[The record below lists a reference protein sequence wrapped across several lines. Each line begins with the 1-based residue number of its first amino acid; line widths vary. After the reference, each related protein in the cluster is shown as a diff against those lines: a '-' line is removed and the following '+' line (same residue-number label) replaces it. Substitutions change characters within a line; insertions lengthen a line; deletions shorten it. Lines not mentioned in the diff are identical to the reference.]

1 LITKKLNIGN
11 PLGLHSK
18 PASLFVNE
26 ANRFQS
32 DVFITKG
39 RTRINAKSIMGVI
52 ILSVDQGDE
61 ITLEIS
67 GTDEELAMQSIV
79 ELLDSDFGLGGEA

>member
-1 LITKKLNIGN
+1 MISKKINIGN

-32 DVFITKG
+32 EIFITKG
-39 RTRINAKSIMGVI
+39 RTRVNAKSIMGVI
-52 ILSVDQGDE
+52 ILSVEQGDE
-61 ITLEIS
+61 ILLEIS
-67 GTDEELAMQSIV
+67 GKDEELAMQSIV
-79 ELLDSDFGLGGEA
+79 ALLASDFGLGGEA